1 MNKEKVKRF
10 RVKTVILIAVFVILV
25 AVNCFF
31 WNEKEVYNSILLIVI
46 SIYAACIIFCF
57 LNVLVEGIF
66 YIEIP
71 QKDDVLK
78 SEIEKIVRTTKS
90 WKFFNLIWLSTYWVL
105 TALPI
110 LFSIM
115 VVFVANYEPDDGTEK
130 VILYSVLS
138 LSMTTISAVIRPK
151 EQAYGY
157 RVAFERLNGKLLL
170 FSSGQCQWKDVLDT
184 VIWGEKGI
192 TYSAYDTIDTNSKDE
207 QNSIRYISRAERR
220 ARNHKLIT
228 RGAAVEHL
236 WPQVKPMTEGAFFEL
251 MEAVLAL
258 PEAQSILQA
267 HLPKTDGDP

>member
-1 MNKEKVKRF
+1 MNKAKLNPYVKI
-10 RVKTVILIAVFVILV
+10 VILIAVIVVLV
-25 AVNCFF
+25 VVNCLL
-31 WNEKEVYNSILLIVI
+31 WNEKAIYNNILLIVI
-46 SIYAACIIFCF
+46 SIYVACIIFCF
-57 LNVLVEGIF
+57 LNFLDDGIF
-66 YIEIP
+66 HTDIP
-71 QKDDVLK
+71 GGDNVPK
-78 SEIEKIVRTTKS
+78 SEIDKIVSTARS
-90 WKFFNLIWLSTYWVL
+90 WKALNLIWLSTYWVL
-105 TALPI
+105 TAFPI
-110 LFSIM
+110 LFSII
-115 VVFVANYEPDDGTEK
+115 VIFVANYEPNGGTQN

-138 LSMTTISAVIRPK
+138 LAMTAISAVIRPK

-157 RVAFERLNGKLLL
+157 RVAYERLNGKLLL

-207 QNSIRYISRAERR
+207 QNSIRYISKAERR

-228 RGAAVEHL
+228 RGATVEHL